1 MPKPFR
7 IFLSFF
13 DYRTDNTLFIMTAH
27 RAQLAPNQRLM
38 MLFAVLS
45 RPVNNELTRLKGLH
59 TRIPIII
66 PIMGRVPR
74 VYIAEEGNC
83 VEVHPCA
90 EEEDCV
96 GMGEVSR
103 FQRSLWS
110 PGKGLGLMENQV
122 EKKVEDEIDTT
133 FSG

>member
-1 MPKPFR
+1 
-7 IFLSFF
+7 
-13 DYRTDNTLFIMTAH
+13 MTAH
-27 RAQLAPNQRLM
+27 RAQLAPNPRLM
-38 MLFAVLS
+38 MLFTVLS
-45 RPVNNELTRLKGLH
+45 RPVNNELTRLKGLT

-66 PIMGRVPR
+66 PIMGRVRRVYIAVRR

-96 GMGEVSR
+96 GMAEVPR

-110 PGKGLGLMENQV
+110 PAKGLGLMENQV
-122 EKKVEDEIDTT
+122 EKKVEDEMDTT